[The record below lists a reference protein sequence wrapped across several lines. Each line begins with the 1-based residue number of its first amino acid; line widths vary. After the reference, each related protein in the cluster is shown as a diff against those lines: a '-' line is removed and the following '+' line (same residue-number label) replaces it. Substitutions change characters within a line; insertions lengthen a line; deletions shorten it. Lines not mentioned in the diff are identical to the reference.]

1 MVQFIMN
8 LFVSDLL
15 WWNGA
20 TTTRLILD
28 YLWTVSPETV
38 FALHTDFGESGACMT
53 YNVQLTAGQKV
64 SVENEH
70 SSELYGE
77 DNVGAYNSWFTGF
90 LLFPL

>member
-1 MVQFIMN
+1 MKRGNNNKANFR
-8 LFVSDLL
+8 LFVD
-15 WWNGA
+15 G
-20 TTTRLILD
+20 
-28 YLWTVSPETV
+28 SPETV
-38 FALHTDFGESGACMT
+38 FALHTDFWESGACMT